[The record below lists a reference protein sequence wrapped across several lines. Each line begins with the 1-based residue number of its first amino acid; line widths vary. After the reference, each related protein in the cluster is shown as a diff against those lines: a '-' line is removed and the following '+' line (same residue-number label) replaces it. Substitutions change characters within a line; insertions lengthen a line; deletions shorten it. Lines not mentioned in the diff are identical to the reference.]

1 MFTYSVKRAREM
13 SQSCNNG
20 LKNVQKSVMHV
31 QSCSFTN
38 INLSLFCR
46 SRCRRH
52 HCRLSSLLLSSKNW
66 ATMVTW
72 RHTSPSQCKLFQFR
86 FTDFYSQIVQLNEH
100 KGEPALFALN
110 TIYLPLSLSWSS
122 TIQLFRSFSFSL
134 HHHHHI
140 SIVFPPDHQNKEN
153 GYTLSMQQ
161 LLGSFGRISVTYDWL
176 MVALNTIDQSSLTL
190 VQPNDPRNPC
200 SQSLYPFSL
209 EVLKWWIVSQFLACN
224 HVIRQPC
231 WGQNNIIFSR
241 RIYMKIELF
250 SSQRRETLLFLTTN
264 MAAMTS
270 LANQQ
275 YNLRKLDQLST
286 FHHQTVRW

>member
-1 MFTYSVKRAREM
+1 MSNVGEIFWIEAEWPYLSLEKENFCVVFTYSVKRAREM

-20 LKNVQKSVMHV
+20 FKNVQKSVMHV

-86 FTDFYSQIVQLNEH
+86 FTDFYSQIVQLNEL

-122 TIQLFRSFSFSL
+122 TIQLFRSFSFFF
-134 HHHHHI
+134 I
-140 SIVFPPDHQNKEN
+140 FPPPPPPHF
-153 GYTLSMQQ
+153 YC
-161 LLGSFGRISVTYDWL
+161 F
-176 MVALNTIDQSSLTL
+176 
-190 VQPNDPRNPC
+190 PPRP
-200 SQSLYPFSL
+200 P
-209 EVLKWWIVSQFLACN
+209 K
-224 HVIRQPC
+224 
-231 WGQNNIIFSR
+231 
-241 RIYMKIELF
+241 
-250 SSQRRETLLFLTTN
+250 
-264 MAAMTS
+264 
-270 LANQQ
+270 
-275 YNLRKLDQLST
+275 
-286 FHHQTVRW
+286 

>member
-20 LKNVQKSVMHV
+20 FKNVQKSVMHV

-72 RHTSPSQCKLFQFR
+72 RHTSPSHCKLFQFR

-122 TIQLFRSFSFSL
+122 TIQLFRSFSFFFYFTSTTTTTFL
-134 HHHHHI
+134 L
-140 SIVFPPDHQNKEN
+140 
-153 GYTLSMQQ
+153 LSPQTTKIRRMGTRFRCNNCWVR
-161 LLGSFGRISVTYDWL
+161 LGG
-176 MVALNTIDQSSLTL
+176 
-190 VQPNDPRNPC
+190 
-200 SQSLYPFSL
+200 
-209 EVLKWWIVSQFLACN
+209 
-224 HVIRQPC
+224 
-231 WGQNNIIFSR
+231 
-241 RIYMKIELF
+241 
-250 SSQRRETLLFLTTN
+250 
-264 MAAMTS
+264 
-270 LANQQ
+270 
-275 YNLRKLDQLST
+275 
-286 FHHQTVRW
+286 